1 MQTLAFVTLFLWLC
15 SYAYRRVSPRND
27 YARPL
32 CKAFTHDETEFIR
45 QQELPVR
52 ILISSLGQRLD
63 DSAKLYQKDINLYQ
77 KDILILKMKLDQA
90 NTKYLKMVLNL
101 NLCKVI

>member
-32 CKAFTHDETEFIR
+32 CKAFTSDETEFIR
-45 QQELPVR
+45 QHVVKLR
-52 ILISSLGQRLD
+52 TNLKILITRDYESKVMLRVLD
-63 DSAKLYQKDINLYQ
+63 
-77 KDILILKMKLDQA
+77 
-90 NTKYLKMVLNL
+90 
-101 NLCKVI
+101 